1 MSDDIYIPPH
11 KRIID
16 SSGETSPDGG
26 GFNFVFYDRTKVRGG
41 KKKKPIP
48 PIGDAVSVNL
58 STDALEEI
66 KEQQV
71 SENPGIKIEDRIPDR
86 DSQDQE
92 ASDFEG
98 NVQKNDAVSLSL
110 STNALTEIREKRETE
125 SPDIENKEQK
135 KTENEG
141 SSHESGGGHI
151 NITV

>member
-26 GFNFVFYDRTKVRGG
+26 GFNFVFYDRTKIKGG

-58 STDALEEI
+58 STDALGEI

-71 SENPGIKIEDRIPDR
+71 PENSGMKIEDRIPER
-86 DSQDQE
+86 DDQE
-92 ASDFEG
+92 ASEFEG
-98 NVQKNDAVSLSL
+98 NVQKNNAVSLSL

-125 SPDIENKEQK
+125 LPDAENKEQK
-135 KTENEG
+135 KTEDEN
-141 SSHESGGGHI
+141 SSHESGSGHI